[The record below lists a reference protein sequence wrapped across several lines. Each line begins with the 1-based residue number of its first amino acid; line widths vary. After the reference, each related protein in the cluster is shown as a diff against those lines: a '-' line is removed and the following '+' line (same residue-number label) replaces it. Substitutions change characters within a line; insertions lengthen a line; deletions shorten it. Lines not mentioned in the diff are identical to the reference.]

1 MVREEWKRLV
11 GQTVTLRL
19 TPQAPGGP
27 TVTGR
32 VLGVLEALDG
42 LVVTLEPTGAPGTR
56 VTYHYH
62 IHPGRR
68 AGSHRGVIASGIR
81 QA

>member
-1 MVREEWKRLV
+1 MVTRKDVKRLV

-27 TVTGR
+27 TVTGKL
-32 VLGVLEALDG
+32 VGVLEAADG
-42 LVVTLEPTGAPGTR
+42 LVVTLEPAGVPGAR

-62 IHPGRR
+62 YILAVEPGTT
-68 AGSHRGVIASGIR
+68 GG
-81 QA
+81 

>member
-1 MVREEWKRLV
+1 MLTRDELKRLV

-27 TVTGR
+27 TITGK
-32 VLGVLEALDG
+32 VLGFLEAADG

-62 IHPGRR
+62 YILAVEPGIT
-68 AGSHRGVIASGIR
+68 GG
-81 QA
+81 